1 MAANREMHGSG
12 LAVADGSGRSE
23 ARGRVAGQDPQK
35 RQQIIDA
42 ARICFMRDGFEA
54 TSMNEITAEA
64 GVSKGTI
71 YVYFSDKEDLF
82 KELCRSE
89 RAKTMDFAKQE
100 LDAATTVRDAL
111 TRFGIVLVTRMTS
124 DHVIKAQRMVLGVAD
139 KFPKLAANFFGPEP
153 FSGLVLVK
161 SYLDEKVASGELFID
176 DTDLAGRQLLDLAMS
191 GFFKKRLF
199 GNMQEEP
206 TAEAV
211 AKNVN
216 KGVDM
221 FLTYYGLKR

>member
-12 LAVADGSGRSE
+12 LAVADRPGKNE
-23 ARGRVAGQDPQK
+23 ARGRIAGQDPIK

-100 LDAATTVRDAL
+100 LDAGTTMGEAL

-139 KFPKLAANFFGPEP
+139 RFPKLAANFFGPEP
-153 FSGLVLVK
+153 FSGLVLIK
-161 SYLDEKVASGELFID
+161 SYLDEKVAAGELFIE

-199 GNMQEEP
+199 GNMPEEP
-206 TAEAV
+206 GAEAI
-211 AKNVN
+211 AHNVS

-221 FLTYYGLKR
+221 FLTYYGQKR

>member
-1 MAANREMHGSG
+1 MAPDPETHSG
-12 LAVADGSGRSE
+12 DLTLADGPAKSV
-23 ARGRVAGQDPQK
+23 ARGRIAGQDPIK

-42 ARICFMRDGFEA
+42 ARHCFMRDGFEA

-100 LDAATTVRDAL
+100 LDAATTVREAL

-124 DHVIKAQRMVLGVAD
+124 DHVIKAQRMVLAVAD

-153 FSGLVLVK
+153 FSGLVVIK
-161 SYLDEKVASGELFID
+161 TYLDGRVASGDLFID
-176 DTDLAGRQLLDLAMS
+176 DTDLAGRQFMDLAMS
-191 GFFKKRLF
+191 GFFKRRLF

-206 TAEAV
+206 APEVIARTVER
-211 AKNVN
+211 
-216 KGVDM
+216 GVDM
-221 FLTYYGLKR
+221 FLTYYGRKR